1 MRVLILTTVVMF
13 AFAANSVLTRLALA
27 EAVIGPS
34 AFALVRLAAGAGM
47 LTLLVLRK
55 QRRLAVVTEISIW
68 SVLSLSAYVL
78 GFSYAYVSL
87 ETGAG
92 ALILFGG
99 VQVTMILGA
108 LIAGERPGIWRWI
121 GAALAFGGL
130 VYLLAPSARAPDP
143 FGAALMLVAAI
154 GWGGYSLLGRKVAR
168 PLSATAANF
177 LLSVPLGLAAF
188 VLLADSVP
196 ASPEGI
202 TLAMVSGAATSG
214 LGYALWYAVLPR
226 LAASMAAIAQL
237 TVPII
242 ASGGGILLLGESLSA
257 QFVIASVLV
266 LGGVGISIRN

>member
-154 GWGGYSLLGRKVAR
+154 GWGGYSLLGRRVAR